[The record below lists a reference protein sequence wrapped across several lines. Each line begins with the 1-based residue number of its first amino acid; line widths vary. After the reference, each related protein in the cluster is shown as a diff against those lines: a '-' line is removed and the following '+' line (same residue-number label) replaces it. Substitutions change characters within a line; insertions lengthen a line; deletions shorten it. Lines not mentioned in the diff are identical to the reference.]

1 MNYLIPVLAFLV
13 SYLFASFPSGV
24 VIGKVFYGKDVRQFG
39 SGGTGM
45 TNVYRTLGI
54 KAALA
59 VFVLDLS
66 KGILPVLL
74 TYQAAFVWT
83 SVGVEVLLLGQF
95 AIFLSGLGTT
105 LGHCYPIFAQ
115 FRGGKAV
122 SSGGSYMLMTNW
134 FIAIISVTFFVIM
147 IRVKKIV
154 SLSSILGYGLGV
166 TLAVVFWLVPGL
178 NALGY
183 WNGMNE
189 AGYFYPLSLLVIYAI
204 LLWRHKENIQRLL
217 AGKELDFKAKK
228 QTKQP

>member
-1 MNYLIPVLAFLV
+1 MNYIIPLLIFLL
-13 SYLFASFPSGV
+13 SYIVASFPSGV
-24 VIGKVFYGKDVRQFG
+24 VIGKLFFNKDVRQFG

-45 TNVYRTLGI
+45 TNVYRTFGI
-54 KAALA
+54 QAALA

-66 KGILPVLL
+66 KGIVPVILA
-74 TYQAAFVWT
+74 YNAAFVWT
-83 SVGVEVLLLGQF
+83 SVGIDSSLLGQ
-95 AIFLSGLGTT
+95 ISVFLSGLGIT
-105 LGHCYPIFAQ
+105 LGHCYPVFAQ

-134 FIAIISVTFFVIM
+134 VIALTSIAFFVIM

-166 TLAVVFWLVPGL
+166 ILSIVFAFTPALQS
-178 NALGY
+178 LGY

-189 AGYFYPLSLLVIYAI
+189 AGWVYPASLFVIYLI

-217 AGKELDFKAKK
+217 SGKELDFKSKK
-228 QTKQP
+228 K